1 MSPKTVKI
9 LLVEDDKSY
18 ADQFENIVR
27 SIDQISFEIIW
38 VTRARA
44 AIEKLENYAYHVV
57 MLGLGLPDANSLEAL
72 DLLRSVGSN
81 TPIVI
86 LTSHDDTDLATQAL
100 ARGAQ
105 DFLVKNEITPQLLVR
120 SIRYSADRQNLEQ
133 KAEANSKSSEA
144 SVDHLEVQ
152 IESSLRMILGHA
164 QKLTRTIGDD
174 ETRQMAVVIER
185 ESNNI
190 LYTLGHEKKND

>member
-57 MLGLGLPDANSLEAL
+57 ILDLGLPDANNLEAL
-72 DLLRSVGSN
+72 DLLLSVGSN

-133 KAEANSKSSEA
+133 KADANSKSSEA
-144 SVDHLEVQ
+144 SADHLEVQ

-174 ETRQMAVVIER
+174 ETRQMAVAIER